1 MPFRHVVM
9 FQWAD
14 DAPEDQVER
23 VRAGLEDLRS
33 VIPEIRSYVHGSDV
47 GVSEGNFDYVLVA
60 DFDNVN
66 DWRVY
71 RDHPVH
77 VLFIEEHIKGKVKNR
92 GAVQYQTP
100 VDRDPHDYS
109 HARMQELLAQ
119 VDELG

>member
-14 DAPEDQVER
+14 DAPDDQVER

-33 VIPEIRSYVHGSDV
+33 VIPQIRSYVHGSDV
-47 GVSEGNFDYVLVA
+47 GVAEGNFDYVLVA

-119 VDELG
+119 ADELG

>member
-14 DAPEDQVER
+14 DAPDDQVEQR
-23 VRAGLEDLRS
+23 PCRPRRAAR
-33 VIPEIRSYVHGSDV
+33 VIPQIRSYRARLRCRRA
-47 GVSEGNFDYVLVA
+47 EGNFDYVLVA

-77 VLFIEEHIKGKVKNR
+77 VLFIEEHIKGKVENR
-92 GAVQYQTP
+92 AAVQYQTP

>member
-9 FQWAD
+9 FQWSD

-33 VIPEIRSYVHGSDV
+33 VIPQIRSYVHGSDV
-47 GVSEGNFDYVLVA
+47 GVAEGNFDYVLVA